1 MMASLFNNICLL
13 KTLLPLLLCFV
24 ASGMLHAQCVPS
36 TSNCMAPPNSEIVMT
51 TPATIDFT
59 FDQFSQYKGGIT
71 FNGSS
76 ILKIKAQ
83 DNPGFACK
91 WKLIM
96 IVQTMA
102 ASGAE
107 WETTVPYSNISG
119 TKPPLDLLEI
129 RVSNQCGTPIKN
141 MQFQHFDNTNYA
153 VLEIIDDNVLN
164 ASGACNGTQVNSAG
178 SYLSNYGEYVFNID
192 YRIKPNTTFTPGRYQ
207 IGVKFC
213 LTE

>member
-1 MMASLFNNICLL
+1 MKA
-13 KTLLPLLLCFV
+13 LLPFFILFSAYTSLR
-24 ASGMLHAQCVPS
+24 AQCVPS

-51 TPATIDFT
+51 TPAAIDFS
-59 FDQFSQYKGGIT
+59 FEQFNQYKGGIA

-83 DNPGFACK
+83 DNPGLTCK

-102 ASGAE
+102 AGGTE

-119 TKPPLDLLEI
+119 IKPPLDLLEI

-141 MQFQHFDNTNYA
+141 MQFQHFDNANYA

-164 ASGACNGTQVNSAG
+164 TPGGCNGKQVNAAG
-178 SYLSNYGEYVFNID
+178 SYLTNYGEYVFNID
-192 YRIKPNTTFTPGRYQ
+192 YRIKPNTIFTPGRYQ
-207 IGVKFC
+207 ISVKFC